1 MSDRQ
6 IAREAPATHAERH
19 ACKRAHGTAF
29 FAVFDARDALVRNF
43 PKAGEVFDKAAKRL
57 AEAEAEEAMTLGAAH
72 TARVHDRVC
81 SWRQANL
88 KQMNTGKFLLLT
100 PRDAARPTTL
110 A

>member
-6 IAREAPATHAERH
+6 IAREAPATHDERH

-29 FAVFDARDALVRNF
+29 FAVFDACDALVRNF

-72 TARVHDRVC
+72 TARVPSRVRMTA
-81 SWRQANL
+81 SAR
-88 KQMNTGKFLLLT
+88 G
-100 PRDAARPTTL
+100 ARPISSK
-110 A
+110 